1 MCNFFSWNHLF
12 RTNIDFLLNPI
23 LNIKRS
29 NWRLSVVFLPPTLL
43 AGPIFRLSGTFVL
56 GSALVEAGTGVNNA
70 FWLLAAFGPSG
81 EPTVII
87 GVELEFSSVEFFLL
101 LDSNIAADGRGE
113 PRGEGTLDSQSI
125 NRVNT
130 TLGLSAVRPG
140 WSTTGKIRFLSS
152 SSSLY

>member
-1 MCNFFSWNHLF
+1 
-12 RTNIDFLLNPI
+12 
-23 LNIKRS
+23 
-29 NWRLSVVFLPPTLL
+29 
-43 AGPIFRLSGTFVL
+43 
-56 GSALVEAGTGVNNA
+56 
-70 FWLLAAFGPSG
+70 
-81 EPTVII
+81 VII

-140 WSTTGKIRFLSS
+140 
-152 SSSLY
+152 